1 MATLVHA
8 SVVSPAPPPSRQLR
22 NETDIYSEQK
32 EVEAVVEKEEEK
44 GEEETEEAVVDEFLK
59 RA

>member
-32 EVEAVVEKEEEK
+32 EVEVVVEK
-44 GEEETEEAVVDEFLK
+44 EEETEEAVVDEFLK